1 MLEGGGGLDWRRR
14 ILESTLREAAPA
26 EAVTQKKKKEKQDD
40 QERQEDDKDELP
52 RLESGPQ
59 EI

>member
-1 MLEGGGGLDWRRR
+1 M
-14 ILESTLREAAPA
+14 LREAAPA
-26 EAVTQKKKKEKQDD
+26 KAVTQKKKKEKQDD

>member
-1 MLEGGGGLDWRRR
+1 M
-14 ILESTLREAAPA
+14 LREAAPA
-26 EAVTQKKKKEKQDD
+26 KAVTQKKKKEKQDD
-40 QERQEDDKDELP
+40 QERQEDDKDKFP